1 MTETAMPPNTPTDGL
16 IVVAKRDCPTCTL
29 IEPVYRQLAES
40 GLPVSFYTQ
49 DDPGFPANI
58 PGVADDRSL
67 ETSFHLDIEIVPTVI
82 RMRDGTETGRRIG
95 WHRGE
100 WEELTGLSGLGADLP
115 DQRPGCGSLSVEP
128 GMRESL
134 LARYGNVLQA
144 RQIEVSPL
152 EDPMEV
158 AYERGWSDG
167 LPVTPPTDERVI
179 RMLSGTNRDPQEVV
193 GLIPPN
199 LSECTVEKVAIN
211 AVMAGCKPEYMP
223 VVLGVIETALM
234 PNFAMHGLLCTLYFS
249 GPVVI
254 VNGPIAKRIGMN
266 CGLNALGQ
274 GNRANAT
281 IGRALQLII
290 RNVGGGVPGGI
301 DRSALG
307 NPGKYTFCFAEDES
321 DEEWQPLSEWRG
333 IERGKSAVT
342 LFHGDGVTAF
352 VDHGART
359 PEELV
364 KSMATSLVAV
374 GHVKLAQYSNAILV
388 LTPEHYRI
396 FREAGWNRQ
405 KITDA
410 LHDAT
415 TRPGR
420 DLIKGA
426 QGMQEGIDP
435 KFADQ
440 MVPKFWRDHGLLIV
454 RAGGEAGMFSGII
467 GGWSAGRFHD
477 DVQPVTKEITE

>member
-1 MTETAMPPNTPTDGL
+1 MTASALPTDGL

-29 IEPVYRQLAES
+29 IEPVYRQLADS
-40 GLPVSFYTQ
+40 GIPVSIYSQ
-49 DDPGFPANI
+49 DDPGFPANV
-58 PGVADDRSL
+58 PAVADDRSL
-67 ETSFHLDIEIVPTVI
+67 EASFHLDIEIVPTVI
-82 RMRDGTETGRRIG
+82 RMRDGTEAGRSIG

-100 WEELTGLSGLGADLP
+100 WEALTGVPGLGEDLP
-115 DQRPGCGSLSVEP
+115 DQQPGCGSLSVEP
-128 GMRESL
+128 GMRETL
-134 LARYGNVLQA
+134 LARFGGVLKA

-179 RMLSGTNRDPQEVV
+179 RMLSGTNRDPQEIV

-199 LSECTVEKVAIN
+199 LAECTVEKVAIN

-223 VVLGVIETALM
+223 VVLGVVEAALL

-254 VNGPIAKRIGMN
+254 VNGPITRRIGMN

-321 DEEWQPLSEWRG
+321 DEEWEPLSVSRG
-333 IERGKSAVT
+333 IAPGKSAVT

-352 VDHGART
+352 VDHRSRT
-359 PEELV
+359 PEDLV

-388 LTPEHYRI
+388 LTPEHYRV
-396 FREAGWNRQ
+396 FREAGWDRRS
-405 KITDA
+405 ITDA
-410 LHDAT
+410 LHEAT
-415 TRPGR
+415 TRSGG
-420 DLIKGA
+420 DLILGA
-426 QGMQEGIDP
+426 QGLQEGIDP
-435 KFADQ
+435 KYADQ

-477 DVQPVTKEITE
+477 DVQPVTKEIIE

>member
-1 MTETAMPPNTPTDGL
+1 MPTPTDGL
-16 IVVAKRDCPTCTL
+16 IIVAKRDCPTCTL
-29 IEPVYRQLAES
+29 IEPVYRQLADS
-40 GLPVSFYTQ
+40 GQTISVYSQ
-49 DDPGFPANI
+49 DDPSFPANLN
-58 PGVADDRSL
+58 GVQDDRSL
-67 ETSFHLDIEIVPTVI
+67 EASFHLNIEIVPTVI
-82 RMRDGTETGRRIG
+82 RMKAGKEIERRIG

-100 WEELTGLSGLGADLP
+100 WEALTGIRGLGKGLP
-115 DQRPGCGSLSVEP
+115 DQRPGCGSKSVEP
-128 GMRESL
+128 GVRESL
-134 LARYGNVLQA
+134 LARFGGLLKA
-144 RQIEVSPL
+144 RRIEVSPL

-158 AYERGWSDG
+158 CFERGWSDG

-179 RMLSGTNRDPQEVV
+179 RMLAGTKRDPQEVI
-193 GLIPPN
+193 GLVPPN
-199 LSECTVEKVAIN
+199 IAECTVEKVAIN

-223 VVLGVIETALM
+223 VVLATLEAALM

-254 VNGPIAKRIGMN
+254 VNGPITKRIGMN

-274 GNRANAT
+274 GNRANAA
-281 IGRALQLII
+281 IGRTLQLII

-321 DEEWQPLSEWRG
+321 DPEWEPLSVSRG
-333 IERGKSAVT
+333 IPRGKSAVT

-359 PEELV
+359 AEELV
-364 KSMATSLVAV
+364 RSMATTLVTV
-374 GHVKLAQYSNAILV
+374 GHVKLAQWSNVIVV
-388 LTPEHYRI
+388 LTPEHYRL
-396 FREAGWNRQ
+396 FREAGWDRQ
-405 KITDA
+405 RITNA

-426 QGMQEGIDP
+426 QGLNEGIDP
-435 KFADQ
+435 KFADK
-440 MVPKFWRDHGLLIV
+440 MVPKFWRDHGLLLV

>member
-1 MTETAMPPNTPTDGL
+1 MPLPPSLPADGL

-29 IEPVYRQLAES
+29 IEPVYRELAGG
-40 GLPVSFYTQ
+40 GLPVSVYSQ
-49 DDPGFPANI
+49 DDPAFPS
-58 PGVADDRSL
+58 GVKSVRDDRSL
-67 ETSFHLDIEIVPTVI
+67 EASFHLDIEIVPTLI
-82 RMRDGTETGRRIG
+82 RMESGKEAGRRIG

-100 WEELTGLSGLGADLP
+100 WEELTGLRGLGKGLP
-115 DQRPGCGSLSVEP
+115 DQRPGCGSKSVEP
-128 GMRESL
+128 GVHEQL
-134 LARYGNVLQA
+134 LARFGGLLKT

-152 EDPMEV
+152 EDPEEV
-158 AYERGWSDG
+158 CFERGWTDG
-167 LPVTPPTDERVI
+167 LPVVPPTDERVV
-179 RMLSGTNRDPQEVV
+179 RMLSGTRRGPQEVV

-199 LSECTVEKVAIN
+199 LAECTVEKVAIN

-223 VVLGVIETALM
+223 VVLGVLEAALL

-274 GNRANAT
+274 GNRANAA
-281 IGRALQLII
+281 IGRTLQLII

-301 DRSALG
+301 DRAALG

-321 DEEWQPLSEWRG
+321 DAEWEPLSVWRG
-333 IERGKSAVT
+333 IPRGKSAVT

-352 VDHGART
+352 VDHGARS

-364 KSMATSLVAV
+364 RSMATSLVAV
-374 GHVKLAQYSNAILV
+374 GHVKLAQWSNAILV

-396 FREAGWNRQ
+396 FREAGWDRRR
-405 KITDA
+405 ITDA

-426 QGMQEGIDP
+426 QGLHEGIDP

-440 MVPKFWRDHGLLIV
+440 MVPKFWRDHGLMIV

-477 DVQPVTKEITE
+477 DVQPVTKEIVE